1 MKSYAF
7 FNVVLDL
14 FKLINKVNCFSFV
27 FGHADVENLEE
38 TDDFIY
44 FLGPRDSWAEVPS
57 QAVGILERLRINKW
71 WPDTSKRLK
80 VANHAL
86 KPLINIAV
94 EILP

>member
-14 FKLINKVNCFSFV
+14 FKQINKVNCFSFV
-27 FGHADVENLEE
+27 FGHADVENLVE

-44 FLGPRDSWAEVPS
+44 FLGPKDSWAEVPS

-71 WPDTSKRLK
+71 PDLRKRLN
-80 VANHAL
+80 VVNHTFYL
-86 KPLINIAV
+86 LINIAA
-94 EILP
+94 EILQ